1 MPAMDR
7 TAPAPAAAA
16 RSPPIDQRSFRAAL
30 GRFVTG
36 VTVVT
41 ALDGAGGP
49 VGLTVNSFNS
59 VSLDPPLILW
69 SIDRRG
75 SFFDAF
81 AACERFAV
89 NVLSVGQ
96 KDLAARFAGAPNG
109 RFDGVAAEPGLD
121 GIPLLQNCIAWF
133 ECRTRQRFDGG
144 DHLILVGLVERFAQS
159 PGQELL
165 YFAGSYGAATAL

>member
-1 MPAMDR
+1 MDR
-7 TAPAPAAAA
+7 KAPASAPL
-16 RSPPIDQRSFRAAL
+16 DQQGFRAAL

-41 ALDGAGGP
+41 ALDPSGKP

-59 VSLDPPLILW
+59 VSLDPPLVLW

-75 SFFDAF
+75 TFFGAF
-81 AACERFAV
+81 AAADRFAV
-89 NVLSVGQ
+89 NVLGVGQ
-96 KDLAARFAGAPNG
+96 KQLARRFAGAPKG

-121 GIPLLQNCIAWF
+121 GIPLIKGCIAWF
-133 ECRTRQRFDGG
+133 ECLTRQRVDGG

-165 YFAGSYGAATAL
+165 YFGGDYGAARAL

>member
-1 MPAMDR
+1 MVAMDA
-7 TAPAPAAAA
+7 APDPKPIN
-16 RSPPIDQRSFRAAL
+16 RSALRQVL

-41 ALDGAGGP
+41 ALDKGGAP

-75 SFFDAF
+75 SFYQAF
-81 AACERFAV
+81 AEAERFAV
-89 NVLSVGQ
+89 NVLGAGQ
-96 KDLAARFAGAPNG
+96 RELAKKFAGAPLG
-109 RFDGVAAEPGLD
+109 RFDGVAFDDGVA
-121 GIPLLQNCIAWF
+121 GIPLLKDCIAWF
-133 ECRTRQRFDGG
+133 ECRTRTRVDGG
-144 DHLILVGLVERFAQS
+144 DHLILVGEVEKFAQN

-165 YFAGSYGAATAL
+165 FFAGQYGVATTL

>member
-1 MPAMDR
+1 MDQ
-7 TAPAPAAAA
+7 PAA
-16 RSPPIDQRSFRAAL
+16 PPPLDRRAFRLAL

-41 ALDGAGGP
+41 ALSADGQK

-75 SFFDAF
+75 SFYQAF
-81 AACERFAV
+81 AVAPRFAV
-89 NVLSVGQ
+89 NVLCADQ
-96 KDLAARFAGAPNG
+96 MALARRFSGVPAE
-109 RFDGVAAEPGLD
+109 RFDGVATLAGID
-121 GIPLLQNCIAWF
+121 GTPLLPGCIAWF
-133 ECRTRQRFDGG
+133 ECRTRDRFDGG
-144 DHLILVGLVERFAQS
+144 DHLILVGEVERFAQR

-165 YFAGSYGAATAL
+165 YFGGQYGVATPL

>member
-1 MPAMDR
+1 MPEA
-7 TAPAPAAAA
+7 APAPL
-16 RSPPIDQRSFRAAL
+16 DQRGFRAAL

-41 ALDGAGGP
+41 ALDRAGGP
-49 VGLTVNSFNS
+49 AGLTVNSFNS

-75 SFFDAF
+75 SFFDCF
-81 AACERFAV
+81 ARCDRFAV

-96 KDLAARFAGAPNG
+96 KELAARFAGAPAS
-109 RFDGVAAEPGLD
+109 RFEGVAAAPGIG
-121 GIPLLQNCIAWF
+121 GIPLLKDCIAWF
-133 ECRTRQRFDGG
+133 ECSTRQRFDGG
-144 DHLILVGLVERFAQS
+144 DHLILIGLVERFAQA

-165 YFAGSYGAATAL
+165 YFGGDYGAATAL

>member
-1 MPAMDR
+1 MPA
-7 TAPAPAAAA
+7 APAALA
-16 RSPPIDQRSFRAAL
+16 PIDQRGFRAAL

-41 ALDGAGGP
+41 ALNEAGKP
-49 VGLTVNSFNS
+49 VGITVNSFNS

-75 SFFDAF
+75 TFFDCF
-81 AACERFAV
+81 ALCDRFAV

-96 KDLAARFAGAPNG
+96 KELAARFAGAPLS
-109 RFDGVAAEPGLD
+109 RFDGVDSDPGID
-121 GIPLLQNCIAWF
+121 GIPLLKNCIAWF
-133 ECRTRQRFDGG
+133 ECRTRERFDGG
-144 DHLILVGLVERFAQS
+144 DHLILIGLVERFAQA

-165 YFAGSYGAATAL
+165 YFGGNYGAATAL

>member
-1 MPAMDR
+1 MPDMDQH
-7 TAPAPAAAA
+7 APAPAPVD
-16 RSPPIDQRSFRAAL
+16 RLSFRAAL

-41 ALDGAGGP
+41 ALDGAGRP

-81 AACERFAV
+81 AQAPRFAV
-89 NVLSVGQ
+89 NVLSVAQ
-96 KDLAARFAGAPNG
+96 KELARRFAGNPAE
-109 RFDGVAAEPGLD
+109 RFDGVACEPGLA
-121 GIPLLQNCIAWF
+121 GIPLIPDCIAWF
-133 ECRTRQRFDGG
+133 ECSTRQRVDGG

-165 YFAGSYGAATAL
+165 YFGGSYGAAQAL

>member
-1 MPAMDR
+1 MPAMNEHV
-7 TAPAPAAAA
+7 PAP
-16 RSPPIDQRSFRAAL
+16 RPVDRLGFRAAL

-41 ALDGAGGP
+41 ALDAAGKP

-59 VSLDPPLILW
+59 VSLDPPLVLW

-81 AACERFAV
+81 AQAPRFAV
-89 NVLSVGQ
+89 NVLGVAQ
-96 KDLAARFAGAPNG
+96 KELARRFAGNPAG
-109 RFDGVAAEPGLD
+109 RFDGVACEPGLA
-121 GIPLLQNCIAWF
+121 GIPLIADCIAWF
-133 ECRTRQRFDGG
+133 ECSTRQRVDGG
-144 DHLILVGLVERFAQS
+144 DHLILVGLVERFAQG

-165 YFAGSYGAATAL
+165 YFAGTYGAARPL